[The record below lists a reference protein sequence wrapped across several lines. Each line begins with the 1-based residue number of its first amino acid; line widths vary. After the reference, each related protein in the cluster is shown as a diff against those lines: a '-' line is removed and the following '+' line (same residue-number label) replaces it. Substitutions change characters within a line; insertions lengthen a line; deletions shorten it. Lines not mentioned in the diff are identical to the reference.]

1 MEVSFGGKRAVV
13 TGASQ
18 GIGRVIARE
27 LAKRGATVIA
37 VARSADK
44 LEQLQ
49 KEVPNIVPLP
59 VDLADWNAT
68 EAALSNVGPVDL
80 LVNNAAVAILEPV
93 GEIRPESI
101 DMCFTTNVKA
111 VINVSQIC
119 TKSMK
124 ERGVAG
130 AIVNISS
137 QAGIVALADHAVY
150 CATKAALDQLTR
162 VMALELGPYK
172 IRVNSVN
179 PTVTNTPMS
188 LVGWSDPVKASA
200 MQSKIPLG
208 RFAEPE
214 EVCDAVLYLLSERS
228 SMITGTVLPI
238 DGGYTAC

>member
-1 MEVSFGGKRAVV
+1 MQVSFGGKRAVV

-18 GIGRVIARE
+18 GIGKVIARE

-49 KEVPNIVPLP
+49 KEAPNIVPLP

-68 EAALSNVGPVDL
+68 EAALSSVGPVDL
-80 LVNNAAVAILEPV
+80 LVNNAAIAILEPV

-101 DMCFTTNVKA
+101 DVSFTTNVKA

-119 TKSMK
+119 AKSMK
-124 ERGVAG
+124 ERRVPG

-162 VMALELGPYK
+162 VMALELGPHK

-188 LVGWSDPVKASA
+188 LVGWSDPVKAGT
-200 MQSKIPLG
+200 MRSKIPLG

-214 EVCDAVLYLLSERS
+214 EVCDAVLYLLSEHS

>member
-111 VINVSQIC
+111 VINVSQVSLPH
-119 TKSMK
+119 TAVFLNFYHS
-124 ERGVAG
+124 G
-130 AIVNISS
+130 A
-137 QAGIVALADHAVY
+137 
-150 CATKAALDQLTR
+150 
-162 VMALELGPYK
+162 
-172 IRVNSVN
+172 
-179 PTVTNTPMS
+179 
-188 LVGWSDPVKASA
+188 
-200 MQSKIPLG
+200 
-208 RFAEPE
+208 
-214 EVCDAVLYLLSERS
+214 
-228 SMITGTVLPI
+228 
-238 DGGYTAC
+238 